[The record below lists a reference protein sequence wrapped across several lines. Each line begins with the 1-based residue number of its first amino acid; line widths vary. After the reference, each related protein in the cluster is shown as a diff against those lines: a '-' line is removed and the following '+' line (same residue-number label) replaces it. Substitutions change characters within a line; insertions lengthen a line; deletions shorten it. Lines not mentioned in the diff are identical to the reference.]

1 MKPKLSSR
9 TKKLQE
15 NVNVNVIGQPPV
27 TPIFVGTRWGEGVL
41 PKDDMVC
48 TYKRPFIKDVINF
61 LRFLTP
67 PLPPSS
73 SLLLNKLIK

>member
-48 TYKRPFIKDVINF
+48 TYNRHGRVWSYLSTKHTFETM
-61 LRFLTP
+61 L
-67 PLPPSS
+67 
-73 SLLLNKLIK
+73 

>member
-15 NVNVNVIGQPPV
+15 NVNMNVIGQPPPV

-41 PKDDMVC
+41 PKGDMVC
-48 TYKRPFIKDVINF
+48 TYNRHGRV
-61 LRFLTP
+61 
-67 PLPPSS
+67 
-73 SLLLNKLIK
+73 